1 MNNQNQNNPQ
11 TDNKLVS
18 VELKPNA
25 PCKNDLKNTNEVLL
39 AILAI
44 KKGILDQGGIALT
57 RENTQQNYKYRSIY
71 DIYRVV
77 TPLMVENHLTC
88 IGNIESST
96 VCQYL
101 KKNGDITFKAVVLV
115 RYTLISAIDGSTIE
129 LCKSGEAN
137 DNGDKAIS
145 KAQSN
150 ADKALYSQL
159 FAIPIESDEEAKES
173 LEKRNN
179 QNYNQHSFNQNNGYR
194 SNQQNNRNQNNQ
206 ANRPVNSFQNNH
218 QGNNQQHNQGNQGN
232 QGNTQQQAQVTTK
245 PKPDF
250 NTPASLELKNYID
263 EQMKKDGVR
272 LIEVLKKK
280 GIYMQTIKDGVL
292 RQVWD
297 EYTQARKNSA
307 EPIDFIQSA
316 PPQHKHH

>member
-1 MNNQNQNNPQ
+1 MNNQNQNSPQ
-11 TDNKLVS
+11 TEKKMVS
-18 VELKPNA
+18 VELKPNS
-25 PCKNDLKNTNEVLL
+25 PCKNDLENGREVLL
-39 AILAI
+39 GILAI
-44 KKGILDQGGIALT
+44 TRSILDQGGIAQT
-57 RENTQQNYKYRSIY
+57 HDNTHQKYKYRSIY

-77 TPLMVENHLTC
+77 TPLMVENHITC
-88 IGNIESST
+88 VGNVESST
-96 VCQYL
+96 VSQYL
-101 KKNGDITFKAVVLV
+101 NNKNEITFKAVVLI
-115 RYTLISAIDGSTIE
+115 RYTITSAIDGSKIE
-129 LCKSGEAN
+129 LCKTGEAN
-137 DNGDKAIS
+137 DNGDKAIV
-145 KAQSN
+145 KAQTS

-179 QNYNQHSFNQNNGYR
+179 QNYNQRSFNQNNGYR

-206 ANRPVNSFQNNH
+206 ANRSVNSFQNNH

-232 QGNTQQQAQVTTK
+232 TQQQVQVANK